1 MVQLPHDL
9 SPLGMYLQAD
19 IFVKSVMISLALASL
34 ATWTIL
40 FAKMIQLN
48 LAKRQAKVTLVK
60 LGNAK
65 TWYEAEQTIGFD
77 KGAALLLKNA
87 AQAELQSAQRTNAPQ
102 GTLDRI
108 GAALARIEAGAVRK
122 IGVGAGVLA
131 TIGSI
136 APFVGLLG
144 TVWGI
149 MNAFI
154 GISKAQTTNL
164 AVVAPGIAEALFAT
178 ALGLVAAIPAVIVYN
193 WLTRSIAGYRHILA
207 DIACAIERLI
217 GRDLEKSQPPV
228 RLMAAE

>member
-1 MVQLPHDL
+1 MEQLPHEL

-34 ATWTIL
+34 ATWTIM
-40 FAKMIQLN
+40 FAKMVQLAA
-48 LAKRQAKVTLVK
+48 AKREAKRFLASLENTSSWRDVEQVT
-60 LGNAK
+60 AS
-65 TWYEAEQTIGFD
+65 Q
-77 KGAALLLKNA
+77 KGVPLLLLKA
-87 AQAELQSAQRTNAPQ
+87 AQNEMQSSTKSQ

-108 GAALARIEAGAVRK
+108 SVALLRIEAGAAR
-122 IGVGAGVLA
+122 GLSSGSGVLA

-193 WLTRSIAGYRHILA
+193 WLARSIAGYRHNLA
-207 DIACAIERLI
+207 DISCTIERLI
-217 GRDLEKSQPPV
+217 GRDLEQRPQAV
-228 RLMAAE
+228 RLVAAE